1 MRRKVFG
8 DEEASP
14 EVRITAWSFFPV
26 EREEFRAQERRR
38 ERKWAG
44 RDWRVVKL
52 MVEHFI

>member
-1 MRRKVFG
+1 MFG

-14 EVRITAWSFFPV
+14 EVSITAWSFLPV
-26 EREEFRAQERRR
+26 EREELRAQERRR

-44 RDWRVVKL
+44 RDCRVVKL